1 MASNV
6 DQIVAVLRAT
16 LSADLN
22 QRKQAEDYLTQY
34 SYGKG
39 HVVGLMQVAVAAQ
52 AELPMRQAASIH
64 FKNLVA
70 KGWEPRR
77 EESARLHEEDKATVR
92 ANVLEAVIQSP
103 DRIRSQLV
111 ECIKVMVNA
120 DFPEKWPEILPTLLQ
135 YLATDDVPRVYGAVQ
150 VIMLLC
156 RKYEFKD
163 KDEREVL
170 APVVDAAFPRLLAM
184 LQSLIAMEYK
194 RDDQQLAGLVKL
206 IVKTYWSATYLD
218 IPPNLMRADVFGA
231 WITCMHQ
238 IIVMPV
244 PEEGQPTEKSERK
257 HFPWWKAK
265 KWSLHIANRMFSRYG
280 NPKMCKPE
288 YRGFAKAFKVECSGA
303 FLQSYLQ
310 LLTVLPAGGYLPV
323 GNLALDSRHLPLFEA
338 SNAACFYSS
347 LAHTVRLLP
356 LVVSTRRASIA
367 SNKSEAEHE

>member
-6 DQIVAVLRAT
+6 DQIVAVLQAT

-34 SYGKG
+34 SYSKG

-77 EESARLHEEDKATVR
+77 EDSARLNEEDKATVR

-111 ECIKVMVNA
+111 ECMKVIVNA

-170 APVVDAAFPRLLAM
+170 APVIDASFPRLLAM
-184 LQSLIAMEYK
+184 LQSLIAMENK
-194 RDDQQLAGLVKL
+194 RNDQQLAALVKL

-218 IPPNLMRADVFGA
+218 IPPNLMRGDVFGA

-257 HFPWWKAK
+257 NFPWWKAK

-288 YRGFAKAFKVECSGA
+288 YRDFAKAFKADCSGA

-310 LLTVLPAGGYLPV
+310 LLTVLPAGGYLPA
-323 GNLALDSRHLPLFEA
+323 GNVQSGTFHPLLTLN
-338 SNAACFYSS
+338 SACFVSHS
-347 LAHTVRLLP
+347 QCQTL
-356 LVVSTRRASIA
+356 VSTCAPQLSRAKGKPS
-367 SNKSEAEHE
+367 KS